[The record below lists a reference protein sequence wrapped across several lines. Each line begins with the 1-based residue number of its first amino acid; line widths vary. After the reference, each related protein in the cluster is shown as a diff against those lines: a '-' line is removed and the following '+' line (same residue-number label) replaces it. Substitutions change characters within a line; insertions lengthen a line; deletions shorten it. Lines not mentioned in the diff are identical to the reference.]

1 MVSRIFTPVAERL
14 APAAMSSR
22 EAGHSSRLTSR
33 LTWDI
38 KGLHHH
44 VLGGDR
50 KRMTLEQR
58 VIHAIARACHVAPS
72 EITPSSTFEEL
83 GVDSLTGLQI
93 VFELEEEFQISIPEN
108 VAASMRSVQDV
119 IDRLG
124 EVVGV
129 ANA

>member
-1 MVSRIFTPVAERL
+1 
-14 APAAMSSR
+14 
-22 EAGHSSRLTSR
+22 
-33 LTWDI
+33 
-38 KGLHHH
+38 
-44 VLGGDR
+44 
-50 KRMTLEQR
+50 MTLEQR
-58 VIHAIARACHVAPS
+58 VIHAIARACHIAPS

-108 VAASMRSVQDV
+108 VAASMRSVRDV